1 MGVGVYAQQVCGSP
15 CRNHSCVTHKGVQ
28 DFRQRIRGVRRRRG
42 PLRWMFESYSRQY
55 NWLLSR
61 TNRCATESDLQP
73 RFQHVCLLHFQQE
86 VSPVPDH
93 HLGQLTKNKTWNTIF
108 FTLIFLSVTRLSW
121 HNAIKMVSIII
132 IKKVNFKP
140 VTVIFKNPKNVYLLR
155 RQKYDSRNKIRGQV
169 PWKNVWG
176 YQLKFCLAHQHL
188 EERKGLKYIC
198 PYYFTINEV
207 FLSLSTLFTLAPFS
221 VKIFATSTLP
231 FIDANI

>member
-1 MGVGVYAQQVCGSP
+1 
-15 CRNHSCVTHKGVQ
+15 
-28 DFRQRIRGVRRRRG
+28 
-42 PLRWMFESYSRQY
+42 MFESYSRQY

-61 TNRCATESDLQP
+61 TNRCTTESDLQP

-86 VSPVPDH
+86 VSPVPHH
-93 HLGQLTKNKTWNTIF
+93 HLGQLTKNKTWNTNYVTNVKIF
-108 FTLIFLSVTRLSW
+108 FILIFLLVTRLSW
-121 HNAIKMVSIII
+121 HNAIKMVSMIL

-140 VTVIFKNPKNVYLLR
+140 MTMIFKNPKNVYLLR
-155 RQKYDSRNKIRGQV
+155 RQKYDSHNKIRGQV

-188 EERKGLKYIC
+188 EERKGLKHIC

-221 VKIFATSTLP
+221 IKILATSTLP
-231 FIDANI
+231 FIDAKILKGKKT